1 MASFAEIDQNN
12 IVLNVIY
19 VNDQDCLDQHGNV
32 TEEAGLAF
40 LSQLFPDKT
49 FLRTSISGSV
59 RRDYAAIGGFY
70 DPVLDVF
77 VRPQPFPSWT
87 LNAEK
92 YWDPPI
98 PRPPD
103 EEGYLFDWD
112 EENIRWVK
120 IEIV

>member
-1 MASFAEIDQNN
+1 MASFAELDDNN
-12 IVLNVIY
+12 NVLNVIF
-19 VNDQDCLDQHGNV
+19 VNDQDCLDENGNV

-40 LSQLFPDKT
+40 LAQLFPDKR

-59 RRDYAAIGGFY
+59 RRDYAGIGGVY
-70 DPVLDVF
+70 DPELDVF
-77 VRPQPFPSWT
+77 VRPRPFASWI
-87 LNAEK
+87 LNEEK
-92 YWDPPI
+92 YWDPPV

-103 EEGYLFDWD
+103 EEGYLYDWD